1 MGESVVRMWTG
12 SSCHH
17 HSIMIWGVSD
27 SQVGPA
33 PSPNH
38 SRCLSPTLEG
48 KRSVGLPCHSLP
60 VSIDR
65 SLDLHTIVVVGS
77 LSRLIVRQVTFSDP
91 FGFPFPY
98 LT

>member
-17 HSIMIWGVSD
+17 HSIMIWGVCD

-38 SRCLSPTLEG
+38 SRCLSPTLEE
-48 KRSVGLPCHSLP
+48 KRAWASP
-60 VSIDR
+60 VTRYRYPSIAR
-65 SLDLHTIVVVGS
+65 SPYHVVVGS
-77 LSRLIVRQVTFSDP
+77 LSRLIVHQVTFSDP